1 MRSFALGLLFCLLAV
16 VPVRA
21 EKKVEPLAEAPQGL
35 SEEVTGALQP
45 AGFRVTDDGGVICDI
60 WLAKEAPLKPKFK
73 PSLRVK
79 YPFQLGQLVGAIR
92 YPEGSKPSDFRGQP
106 LKPGLYTLRYG
117 LQPDDGNH
125 LGTSDI
131 RDFLVGCPPEKD
143 QKAARV
149 DDLKK
154 LFKLSSGASGT
165 THPAIYLLTPPP
177 EKAAEKPGVTADE
190 EKKLTIFEGAL
201 TGKSGEESSAVPVKV
216 VVQGKSEG

>member
-1 MRSFALGLLFCLLAV
+1 MRSVALGLLFCLLATGA
-16 VPVRA
+16 VRA

-45 AGFRVTDDGGVICDI
+45 SGFRVSDDAGVICDI

-106 LKPGLYTLRYG
+106 LKAGLYTLRYG

-125 LGTSDI
+125 LGTSDLRGRADRQI
-131 RDFLVGCPPEKD
+131 GRRNLVGAGQGCGP
-143 QKAARV
+143 
-149 DDLKK
+149 
-154 LFKLSSGASGT
+154 
-165 THPAIYLLTPPP
+165 
-177 EKAAEKPGVTADE
+177 
-190 EKKLTIFEGAL
+190 
-201 TGKSGEESSAVPVKV
+201 GEERRLVCDRRSPRPPVPGPPGPAADPDGSA
-216 VVQGKSEG
+216 QR

>member
-1 MRSFALGLLFCLLAV
+1 
-16 VPVRA
+16 
-21 EKKVEPLAEAPQGL
+21 
-35 SEEVTGALQP
+35 
-45 AGFRVTDDGGVICDI
+45 
-60 WLAKEAPLKPKFK
+60 
-73 PSLRVK
+73 
-79 YPFQLGQLVGAIR
+79 
-92 YPEGSKPSDFRGQP
+92 
-106 LKPGLYTLRYG
+106 
-117 LQPDDGNH
+117 
-125 LGTSDI
+125 
-131 RDFLVGCPPEKD
+131 VGCPPEKD

-190 EKKLTIFEGAL
+190 EKKLTIFEGSL